1 MQSTQTLNKVT
12 KRKYFFTFYNGNLIH
27 ISSDIIAANIIVE
40 VIEKG
45 KEKNIVIY
53 DRNIKNEK
61 TKIYDISQKEISR
74 IKNEIGVYIRP
85 KKIQTMRALKKAIVC
100 YFIP

>member
-1 MQSTQTLNKVT
+1 MQGTQTINKVT
-12 KRKYFFTFYNGNLIH
+12 KRKYFFTFYNGNLTN

-85 KKIQTMRALKKAIVC
+85 KKIQTMSALKKAIVS

>member
-1 MQSTQTLNKVT
+1 MQGIQTINKVT
-12 KRKYFFTFYNGNLIH
+12 KRFFTFYDGYLTH
-27 ISSDIIAANIIVE
+27 IPIDIIAANIIVE
-40 VIEKG
+40 VIERG
-45 KEKNIVIY
+45 NEKSIVIY

-61 TKIYDISQKEISR
+61 TKICDISQKEISR

-85 KKIQTMRALKKAIVC
+85 KKIQTMHALKKAIVS